1 MYERFINIKYI
12 IDIGSFYVIEW
23 KVMIDDCGVELRYIY
38 VFGDENLF
46 IIRSNVIL
54 MMIICL

>member
-1 MYERFINIKYI
+1 
-12 IDIGSFYVIEW
+12 
-23 KVMIDDCGVELRYIY
+23 MIDDCGDELRYIY
-38 VFGDENLF
+38 VFGDENLY